1 MKDVSAFDI
10 SLKKLSWD
18 KLFDSEAELVEAMMN
33 CPSERTNSRHGLVPT
48 GYGYIASFKRY
59 YAKNGCLTDKQM
71 TQLKRLAKSVYV
83 GFRGMNVGGYI
94 AMCW

>member
-1 MKDVSAFDI
+1 MKNVSEFDI

-18 KLFDSEAELVEAMMN
+18 KLFDSEEELVEAMMG
-33 CPSERTNSRHGLVPT
+33 CPVERTASRHGLVPK
-48 GYGYIASFKRY
+48 GYEYIAGFQRY
-59 YAKNGCLTDKQM
+59 YAKNRCLTDKQM

-83 GFRGMNVGGYI
+83 GIKGMNVGGYI